1 MSLRLGVT
9 VREEFHMRQ
18 AIAAGKSWSEIR
30 AELQDVDPEYVFET
44 IYKPLA
50 EQAKAGEDI
59 TITPQP
65 GDMPKPSGASDGPP
79 PGDIDPAKPAPEGT
93 KKL

>member
-9 VREEFHMRQ
+9 AREEFHMRQ
-18 AIAAGKSWSEIR
+18 AIKAGKSWPEIR
-30 AELQDVDPEYVFET
+30 AELQDVDAEYVFEN

-50 EQAKAGEDI
+50 EDHATGGDI
-59 TITPQP
+59 TAVAPMP
-65 GDMPKPSGASDGPP
+65 GDLPKPSGALDGPP
-79 PGDIDPAKPAPEGT
+79 PGDAPEGT